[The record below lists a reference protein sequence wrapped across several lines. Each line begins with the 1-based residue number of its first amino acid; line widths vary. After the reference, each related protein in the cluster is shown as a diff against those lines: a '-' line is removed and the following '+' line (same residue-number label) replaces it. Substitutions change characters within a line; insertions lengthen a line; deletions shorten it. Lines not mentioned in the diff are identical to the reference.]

1 MLIQVQFLGISDK
14 TGLCFTQQFVME
26 SLLKNL
32 KKHVTC
38 SICLDTYTKPK
49 TIACLHTFC
58 CECLERHALTSQKQG
73 FYRCPECQAQ
83 IGIPEGKRFDNLP
96 SSFLHNSLLSLL
108 AVRRSGEGSEISC
121 STCQKKSAE
130 INYCFDCEKFM
141 CPDCV
146 KAHEVFRETLFQG
159 HKVTPVRQFQ
169 ATDYEALLKRQSFCS
184 VKYHEKEV
192 TKFFCVGCQ
201 SCVCQVCIATDHKS
215 HDVVP
220 LEKAADDEK
229 ANIIARAKLVKEM
242 KEVCRGVIREFEK
255 TEHELE
261 TNITT
266 AKRQVSQATEQMMG
280 KLRQLEREAITALEK
295 SRVSR
300 IEKLHSGKASVVS
313 FEKQLDQAFEFSN
326 NLVDRSSS
334 SDIMQNKKNVEE
346 RIKDLIETTMPA
358 LPVSSCVE
366 FVSTCEPESLSL
378 GFTKFSKTDVQG
390 STVEGLDQN
399 FQAGVEAELLICPK
413 TSEGE
418 IRNTQHTDRVE
429 IHIDPADQVRSL
441 VTSEK
446 EDGNFQAKFIAKV
459 PRIYEMEIKI
469 NGQKLAKRPF
479 PILVK
484 ARELNVVGKLDFQ
497 GEIPEGPAGIAVN
510 SKGVIAVADRKGHCI
525 LVFDD
530 TGKFVRKIGSYGG
543 KDGQLNKP
551 DDVTF
556 LNDDEILVAD
566 QCNHRIQQW
575 NVQTG
580 NFVKSFGQ
588 KGSGDGEF
596 KNPASVCITRDG
608 CFIVV
613 VDRNNSRIQVFK
625 LDGEPV
631 FKFGDSSPERLDHPV
646 SCVCYE
652 EKFIVTDKNN
662 NCVKVFDG
670 KGQFLYKFGEKG
682 NGDGQMNRPF
692 GLCVDK
698 NNNVFLCDRGNSR
711 IQRFTSEGTLTG
723 KTNTNIQY
731 EGLSRVATM
740 LDGRI
745 LVTDYKGKE
754 VYILK

>member
-1 MLIQVQFLGISDK
+1 
-14 TGLCFTQQFVME
+14 ME

-32 KKHVTC
+32 KEHVTC

-83 IGIPEGKRFDNLP
+83 ICIPEGKRFDNLP

-121 STCQKKSAE
+121 GTCQKKSAE

-146 KAHEVFRETLFQG
+146 KAHEVFRDTIFQG

-169 ATDYEALLKRQSFCS
+169 AADYEALLKRQSFCS
-184 VKYHEKEV
+184 EKYHEKEV

-201 SCVCQVCIATDHKS
+201 SCVCQVCINTDHKS

-229 ANIIARAKLVKEM
+229 ANITARAELVKEK
-242 KEVCRGVIREFEK
+242 KEVCRDVIREFEK

-261 TNITT
+261 TNIST
-266 AKRQVSQATEQMMG
+266 AKRRVSQATEQMME
-280 KLRQLEREAITALEK
+280 KLRQLEREAITTLEK

-300 IEKLHSGKASVVS
+300 IAKLHSEKASVVS
-313 FEKQLDQAFEFSN
+313 LEKQLDQAFEFSN
-326 NLVDRSSS
+326 NLVERSSS
-334 SDIMQNKKNVEE
+334 SDIMQNKKNVQE
-346 RIKDLIETTMPA
+346 RIEDLIKTTMPA

-378 GFTKFSKTDVQG
+378 GFTKFSERDVQG

-399 FQAGVEAELLICPK
+399 FQAGVKVELLICPK

-418 IRNTQHTDRVE
+418 IRNTRHTDRVE

-446 EDGNFQAKFIAKV
+446 EDECFQANFVVKV
-459 PRIYEMEIKI
+459 PGTYKIEIKV
-469 NGQKLAKRPF
+469 NGQRLVKSSF
-479 PILVK
+479 TIVVK
-484 ARELNVVGKLDFQ
+484 AREFNIVGKLDFQ
-497 GEIPEGPAGIAVN
+497 GEVPQAPAGIAVN
-510 SKGVIAVADRKGHCI
+510 SKGVIAVANYEGHCI
-525 LVFDD
+525 LVFDE
-530 TGKFVRKIGSYGG
+530 TGKFVRKLGG
-543 KDGQLNKP
+543 QGDKDGQFESP
-551 DDVTF
+551 SDVTF

-566 QCNHRIQQW
+566 EGNHRIQQL

-580 NFVKSFGQ
+580 NFMKSFG
-588 KGSGDGEF
+588 KKRSGDGEF
-596 KNPASVCITRDG
+596 MNATSVCITSDG
-608 CFIVV
+608 RFIVV
-613 VDRNNSRIQVFK
+613 ADFNNSRIQVFTT
-625 LDGEPV
+625 DGEPV
-631 FKFGDSSPERLDHPV
+631 FKFGDNGPERLDHPTH
-646 SCVCYE
+646 CVCYE
-652 EKFIVTDKNN
+652 EKFFVTDRNN

-682 NGDGQMNRPF
+682 NGNEQFYFPC

-698 NNNVFLCDRGNSR
+698 YGNLLVCDPGNGR
-711 IQRFTSEGTLTG
+711 IQQFSLEGTFTG
-723 KTNTNIQY
+723 KSAKVTL
-731 EGLSRVATM
+731 EGPWGVATM
-740 LDGRI
+740 PDDGI
-745 LVTDYKGKE
+745 LISEYHKKE
-754 VYILK
+754 VKIWR

>member
-1 MLIQVQFLGISDK
+1 
-14 TGLCFTQQFVME
+14 ME

-32 KKHVTC
+32 KEHVTC

-58 CECLERHALTSQKQG
+58 CECLERHALTNQKQE

-83 IGIPEGKRFDNLP
+83 IRIPEGKRFDDLP

-108 AVRRSGEGSEISC
+108 AVQRSGEGNEISC

-146 KAHEVFRETLFQG
+146 KAHEVFRDTIFQG

-169 ATDYEALLKRQSFCS
+169 AADYEALLKRQSFCS
-184 VKYHEKEV
+184 EKYHEKEV

-201 SCVCQVCIATDHKS
+201 SCVCQVCINTDHKS

-229 ANIIARAKLVKEM
+229 ANITARAELVKEK
-242 KEVCRGVIREFEK
+242 KEVCRDVIREFEK

-261 TNITT
+261 TNIST

-295 SRVSR
+295 TRVSR

-326 NLVDRSSS
+326 NLVERSSS

-346 RIKDLIETTMPA
+346 RIEDLIKTTMPA
-358 LPVSSCVE
+358 LPVSSFVE

-378 GFTKFSKTDVQG
+378 GFTKFSETDVQG

-399 FQAGVEAELLICPK
+399 FQAGVEAKLLICPK

-429 IHIDPADQVRSL
+429 IQIDPADQVRSL
-441 VTSEK
+441 VTCEK
-446 EDGNFQAKFIAKV
+446 EKETFQAKFVAKV
-459 PRIYEMEIKI
+459 PGTYKIEVKI
-469 NGQKLAKRPF
+469 NGQRLVKSPF
-479 PILVK
+479 TIVVK
-484 ARELNVVGKLDFQ
+484 AREFNIVGKLDFQ
-497 GEIPEGPAGIAVN
+497 EAVRQAPAGIAVN
-510 SKGVIAVADRKGHCI
+510 SKGVIAVADINGHCI
-525 LVFDD
+525 LVFDE
-530 TGKFVRKIGSYGG
+530 TGKFVRKIGGQG
-543 KDGQLNKP
+543 DKDGQFKSP
-551 DDVTF
+551 TEVTF
-556 LNDDEILVAD
+556 LNGDEILVAD
-566 QCNHRIQQW
+566 ECNHRIQQL

-580 NFVKSFGQ
+580 NFVKSFG
-588 KGSGDGEF
+588 KEGSGDGEF
-596 KNPASVCITRDG
+596 EYPTGVCITSDG

-613 VDRNNSRIQVFK
+613 ADCGNNRIQVFTM
-625 LDGEPV
+625 DGEPV
-631 FKFGDSSPERLDHPV
+631 FKFGDSGPERLNNPS

-652 EKFIVTDKNN
+652 EKFIVTDLKN

-670 KGQFLYKFGEKG
+670 KGQFLYKFGGKG
-682 NGDGQMNRPF
+682 NGEGQMNIPCCS
-692 GLCVDK
+692 CVDK
-698 NNNVFLCDRGNSR
+698 YGNLLVCDSRNGR
-711 IQRFTSEGTLTG
+711 IQQFSLEGNFTG
-723 KTNTNIQY
+723 KTSTKVNLTVPW
-731 EGLSRVATM
+731 GVTTM
-740 LDGRI
+740 PDDRI
-745 LVTDYKGKE
+745 LITEHHGKE
-754 VYILK
+754 VKILK

>member
-1 MLIQVQFLGISDK
+1 
-14 TGLCFTQQFVME
+14 ME

-32 KKHVTC
+32 KEHVTC

-58 CECLERHALTSQKQG
+58 CECLERHALTNQKQE

-83 IGIPEGKRFDNLP
+83 IRIPEGKRFDDLQ

-108 AVRRSGEGSEISC
+108 AVRRNGEGNEISC

-130 INYCFDCEKFM
+130 INYCFECERFM

-146 KAHEVFRETLFQG
+146 KAHEVFRDTIFQG

-169 ATDYEALLKRQSFCS
+169 AADYEALLKRQSFCS
-184 VKYHEKEV
+184 EKYHEKEV

-201 SCVCQVCIATDHKS
+201 SCVCQVCINTDHKS

-229 ANIIARAKLVKEM
+229 ANITARAELVKEK
-242 KEVCRGVIREFEK
+242 KEVCRDVIREFEK

-261 TNITT
+261 TNIST

-280 KLRQLEREAITALEK
+280 KLRQLEREAITTLEK

-300 IEKLHSGKASVVS
+300 IAKLHSGKASVVS

-326 NLVDRSSS
+326 NLVERSSS
-334 SDIMQNKKNVEE
+334 SDIMQNKKNVQE
-346 RIKDLIETTMPA
+346 RIEDLIKTTMPA

-378 GFTKFSKTDVQG
+378 GFTKFSETDVQG

-441 VTSEK
+441 VTCEK
-446 EDGNFQAKFIAKV
+446 EKETFQAKFVAKV
-459 PRIYEMEIKI
+459 PGTYKIEVKI
-469 NGQKLAKRPF
+469 NGQRLVKSPF
-479 PILVK
+479 TIVVK
-484 ARELNVVGKLDFQ
+484 AREFNIVGKLDFQ
-497 GEIPEGPAGIAVN
+497 EAVRRAPAGIAVN
-510 SKGVIAVADRKGHCI
+510 SKGVIAVADINGHCI
-525 LVFDD
+525 LVFDE
-530 TGKFVRKIGSYGG
+530 TGKFVRKIGGQG
-543 KDGQLNKP
+543 DKDGQFKSP
-551 DDVTF
+551 TEVTF
-556 LNDDEILVAD
+556 LNGDEILVAD
-566 QCNHRIQQW
+566 ECNHRIQQL

-580 NFVKSFGQ
+580 NFVKSFG
-588 KGSGDGEF
+588 KEGSGDGEF
-596 KNPASVCITRDG
+596 EYPTGVCITSDG

-613 VDRNNSRIQVFK
+613 ADCGNNRIQVFTM
-625 LDGEPV
+625 DGEPV
-631 FKFGDSSPERLDHPV
+631 FKFGDSGPERLNNPS

-652 EKFIVTDKNN
+652 EKFIVTDLKN

-670 KGQFLYKFGEKG
+670 KGQFLYKFGGKG
-682 NGDGQMNRPF
+682 NGEGQMDIPCCS
-692 GLCVDK
+692 CVDK
-698 NNNVFLCDRGNSR
+698 YGNLLVCDSRNGR
-711 IQRFTSEGTLTG
+711 IQQFSLEGNFTG
-723 KTNTNIQY
+723 KTSTKVNLTVPW
-731 EGLSRVATM
+731 GVTTM
-740 LDGRI
+740 PDDRI
-745 LVTDYKGKE
+745 LITEHHGKE
-754 VYILK
+754 VKILK

>member
-1 MLIQVQFLGISDK
+1 
-14 TGLCFTQQFVME
+14 ME

-32 KKHVTC
+32 EQNVTC
-38 SICLDTYTKPK
+38 SFQLDTYSKPK
-49 TIACLHTFC
+49 AIAVLHTFC
-58 CECLERHALTSQKQG
+58 CEYLKRHALNSSKQVL
-73 FYRCPECQAQ
+73 YRFLECRAQ
-83 IGIPEGKRFDNLP
+83 IGIPEENRFDNLP

-108 AVRRSGEGSEISC
+108 AVQRSGEGNEISC

-146 KAHEVFRETLFQG
+146 KAHEVFRDTIFQG

-169 ATDYEALLKRQSFCS
+169 AADYEALLKRQSFCS
-184 VKYHEKEV
+184 EKYHEKEV

-201 SCVCQVCIATDHKS
+201 SCVCQVCINTDHKS

-229 ANIIARAKLVKEM
+229 ANITARAELVKEK
-242 KEVCRGVIREFEK
+242 KEVCRDVIREFEK

-261 TNITT
+261 TNIST

-295 SRVSR
+295 TRVSR

-326 NLVDRSSS
+326 NLVERSSS

-346 RIKDLIETTMPA
+346 RIEDLIKTTMPA

-378 GFTKFSKTDVQG
+378 GFTKFSETDVQG

-399 FQAGVEAELLICPK
+399 FQAGVEAKLLICPK

-429 IHIDPADQVRSL
+429 THIDPADQVRSL
-441 VTSEK
+441 VTCGKEK
-446 EDGNFQAKFIAKV
+446 ETFQAKFVAKV
-459 PRIYEMEIKI
+459 PGTYKIEVKI
-469 NGQKLAKRPF
+469 NGQRLVKSPF
-479 PILVK
+479 TIVVK
-484 ARELNVVGKLDFQ
+484 AREFNIVGKLDFQ
-497 GEIPEGPAGIAVN
+497 EAVRQAPAGIAVN
-510 SKGVIAVADRKGHCI
+510 SKGVIAVADINGHCI
-525 LVFDD
+525 LVFDE
-530 TGKFVRKIGSYGG
+530 TGKFVRKIGGQGG
-543 KDGQLNKP
+543 KDGQFKSP
-551 DDVTF
+551 TEVTF
-556 LNDDEILVAD
+556 LNGDEILVAD
-566 QCNHRIQQW
+566 ECNHRIQQL

-580 NFVKSFGQ
+580 NFVKSFG
-588 KGSGDGEF
+588 KEGSGDGEF
-596 KNPASVCITRDG
+596 EYPTGVCITSNG

-613 VDRNNSRIQVFK
+613 ADCGNNRIQVFTM
-625 LDGEPV
+625 DGEPV
-631 FKFGDSSPERLDHPV
+631 FKFGDSGPERLNNPS

-652 EKFIVTDKNN
+652 EKFIVTDLKN

-670 KGQFLYKFGEKG
+670 KGQFLYKFGGKG
-682 NGDGQMNRPF
+682 NGEGQMNIPCCS
-692 GLCVDK
+692 CVDK
-698 NNNVFLCDRGNSR
+698 YGNLLVCDSRNGR
-711 IQRFTSEGTLTG
+711 IQQFSLEGNFTG
-723 KTNTNIQY
+723 KTSTKVNLTVPW
-731 EGLSRVATM
+731 GVTTM
-740 LDGRI
+740 PDDRI
-745 LVTDYKGKE
+745 LITEHHGKE
-754 VYILK
+754 VKILK

>member
-1 MLIQVQFLGISDK
+1 
-14 TGLCFTQQFVME
+14 ME

-32 KKHVTC
+32 KEHVTC

-58 CECLERHALTSQKQG
+58 CECLERHALTNQKQE

-83 IGIPEGKRFDNLP
+83 IRIPEGKRFDDLQ

-108 AVRRSGEGSEISC
+108 AVRRNGEGNEISC

-295 SRVSR
+295 SRLLRV
-300 IEKLHSGKASVVS
+300 EKLHSGKASVVS
-313 FEKQLDQAFEFSN
+313 LEKQLDQAFAFSN
-326 NLVDRSSS
+326 NLVERNSS
-334 SDIMQNKKNVEE
+334 SDIMQNKRNVEE
-346 RIKDLIETTMPA
+346 RIEDLIKTTMPA
-358 LPVSSCVE
+358 LPVSSFVE

-378 GFTKFSKTDVQG
+378 GFTKFSETDVQG

-399 FQAGVEAELLICPK
+399 FQAGVEAKLLICPK

-441 VTSEK
+441 VTCEK
-446 EDGNFQAKFIAKV
+446 EKETFQAKFVAKV
-459 PRIYEMEIKI
+459 PGTYKIEVKI
-469 NGQKLAKRPF
+469 NGQRLVKSPF
-479 PILVK
+479 TIVVK
-484 ARELNVVGKLDFQ
+484 AREFNIVGKLDFQ
-497 GEIPEGPAGIAVN
+497 EAVRRAPAGIAVN
-510 SKGVIAVADRKGHCI
+510 SKGVIAVADINGHCI
-525 LVFDD
+525 LVFDE
-530 TGKFVRKIGSYGG
+530 TGKFVRKIGGQG
-543 KDGQLNKP
+543 DKDGQFKSP
-551 DDVTF
+551 TEVTF
-556 LNDDEILVAD
+556 LNGDEILVAD
-566 QCNHRIQQW
+566 ECNHRIQQL

-580 NFVKSFGQ
+580 NFVKSFG
-588 KGSGDGEF
+588 KEGSGDGEF
-596 KNPASVCITRDG
+596 EYPTGVCITSDG

-613 VDRNNSRIQVFK
+613 ADCGNNRIQVFTM
-625 LDGEPV
+625 DGEPV
-631 FKFGDSSPERLDHPV
+631 FKFGDSGPERLNNPS

-652 EKFIVTDKNN
+652 EKFIVTDLKN

-670 KGQFLYKFGEKG
+670 KGQFLYKFGGKG
-682 NGDGQMNRPF
+682 NGEGQMDIPCCS
-692 GLCVDK
+692 CVDK
-698 NNNVFLCDRGNSR
+698 YGNLLVCDSRNGR
-711 IQRFTSEGTLTG
+711 IQQFSLEGNFTG
-723 KTNTNIQY
+723 KTSTKVNLTVPW
-731 EGLSRVATM
+731 GVTTM
-740 LDGRI
+740 PDDRI
-745 LVTDYKGKE
+745 LITEHHGKE
-754 VYILK
+754 VKILK

>member
-1 MLIQVQFLGISDK
+1 MLIQVQFLGISNE
-14 TGLCFTQQFVME
+14 TGLCFSQQFVME

-32 KKHVTC
+32 KEHVTC

-58 CECLERHALTSQKQG
+58 CECLEKHALRSQKQG

-108 AVRRSGEGSEISC
+108 AVRRSGEGNEISC

-146 KAHEVFRETLFQG
+146 KAHEVFRETMFEG
-159 HKVTPVRQFQ
+159 HKVTPVQQFQ
-169 ATDYEALLKRQSFCS
+169 AADYEALLKRQSFCS
-184 VKYHEKEV
+184 ENYHKKDV
-192 TKFFCVGCQ
+192 IRFFCVDCQ
-201 SCVCQVCIATDHKS
+201 RCVCQVCIATDHKS

-229 ANIIARAKLVKEM
+229 ANIIARAELVKEK
-242 KEVCRGVIREFEK
+242 KEVCRDVIREFEN

-295 SRVSR
+295 TRVSR

-326 NLVDRSSS
+326 NLVERSSS

-378 GFTKFSKTDVQG
+378 GFTKFSETDVQG

-497 GEIPEGPAGIAVN
+497 GEILEGPAGIAVN
-510 SKGVIAVADRKGHCI
+510 SKGVIAVADRNGHCI

-530 TGKFVRKIGSYGG
+530 TGKFVRKIGSYGD

-556 LNDDEILVAD
+556 LNNDEILVAD
-566 QCNHRIQQW
+566 KGNHRIQQL

-580 NFVKSFGQ
+580 NFVKSFG
-588 KGSGDGEF
+588 KEGSGDGEF
-596 KNPASVCITRDG
+596 KNPASVCITSDG
-608 CFIVV
+608 RFIVV
-613 VDRNNSRIQVFK
+613 VDFYNSRIQVFTM
-625 LDGEPV
+625 DGEPV
-631 FKFGDSSPERLDHPV
+631 FKFGDSGPERLDHPL

-652 EKFIVTDKNN
+652 EKFIVTDRNN
-662 NCVKVFDG
+662 NCVKVFDER
-670 KGQFLYKFGEKG
+670 GQFLYKFGEKG

-698 NNNVFLCDRGNSR
+698 NNNVFLCNTGNSR
-711 IQRFTSEGTLTG
+711 IQRFTLEGTLTG

-745 LVTDYKGKE
+745 LVTDFNGKE

>member
-1 MLIQVQFLGISDK
+1 
-14 TGLCFTQQFVME
+14 ME

-32 KKHVTC
+32 KEHVTC

-49 TIACLHTFC
+49 TTCLHTFC
-58 CECLERHALTSQKQG
+58 CECLERHALTNQKQE

-83 IGIPEGKRFDNLP
+83 IRIPEGKRFDDLP

-108 AVRRSGEGSEISC
+108 AVQRSGEGNEISC

-146 KAHEVFRETLFQG
+146 KAHEVFRDTIFQG

-169 ATDYEALLKRQSFCS
+169 AADYEALLKRQSFCS
-184 VKYHEKEV
+184 EKYHEKEV

-201 SCVCQVCIATDHKS
+201 SCVCQVCINTDHKS

-229 ANIIARAKLVKEM
+229 ANITARAELVKEK
-242 KEVCRGVIREFEK
+242 KEVCRDVIREFEK

-261 TNITT
+261 TNIST

-295 SRVSR
+295 TRVSR

-326 NLVDRSSS
+326 NLVERSSS

-346 RIKDLIETTMPA
+346 RIEDLIETTMPA

-378 GFTKFSKTDVQG
+378 GFTKFSETDVQG

-399 FQAGVEAELLICPK
+399 FQAGVEAKLLICPK

-441 VTSEK
+441 VTCEK
-446 EDGNFQAKFIAKV
+446 EKETFQAKFVAKV
-459 PRIYEMEIKI
+459 PGTYKIEVKI
-469 NGQKLAKRPF
+469 NGQRLVKSPF
-479 PILVK
+479 TIVVK
-484 ARELNVVGKLDFQ
+484 AREFNIVGKLDFQ
-497 GEIPEGPAGIAVN
+497 EAVRQAPAGIAVN
-510 SKGVIAVADRKGHCI
+510 SKGVIAVADINGHCI
-525 LVFDD
+525 LVFDE
-530 TGKFVRKIGSYGG
+530 TGKFVRKIGGQG
-543 KDGQLNKP
+543 DKDGQFKSP
-551 DDVTF
+551 TEVTF
-556 LNDDEILVAD
+556 LNGDEILVAD
-566 QCNHRIQQW
+566 ECNHRIQQL

-580 NFVKSFGQ
+580 NFVKSFG
-588 KGSGDGEF
+588 KEGSGDGEF
-596 KNPASVCITRDG
+596 EYPTGVWIRSDG

-613 VDRNNSRIQVFK
+613 ADCGNNRIQVFTM
-625 LDGEPV
+625 DGEPV
-631 FKFGDSSPERLDHPV
+631 FKFGDSGPERLNNPS

-652 EKFIVTDKNN
+652 EKFIVTDLKNN
-662 NCVKVFDG
+662 CAKVFDG
-670 KGQFLYKFGEKG
+670 KGQFLYKFGGKG
-682 NGDGQMNRPF
+682 NGEGQMNIPCCS
-692 GLCVDK
+692 CVDK
-698 NNNVFLCDRGNSR
+698 YGNLLVCDSRNGR
-711 IQRFTSEGTLTG
+711 IQQFSLEGNFTG
-723 KTNTNIQY
+723 KTSTKVNLTVPW
-731 EGLSRVATM
+731 GVTTTP
-740 LDGRI
+740 DDRI
-745 LVTDYKGKE
+745 LITEHHGKE
-754 VYILK
+754 VKILK

>member
-1 MLIQVQFLGISDK
+1 M
-14 TGLCFTQQFVME
+14 ME

-32 KKHVTC
+32 KEHVTC

-58 CECLERHALTSQKQG
+58 CECLERHALTNQKQE
-73 FYRCPECQAQ
+73 FYRCPECHAQ
-83 IGIPEGKRFDNLP
+83 IRIPEGKRFDNLP

-295 SRVSR
+295 TRVSR

-326 NLVDRSSS
+326 NLVERSSS

-346 RIKDLIETTMPA
+346 RIEDLIETTMPA

-378 GFTKFSKTDVQG
+378 GFTKFSETDVQG
-390 STVEGLDQN
+390 SAVEGLDQN

-441 VTSEK
+441 VTCEK
-446 EDGNFQAKFIAKV
+446 EKETFQANFVVKV
-459 PRIYEMEIKI
+459 PGTYKI
-469 NGQKLAKRPF
+469 EVKVNGQRLVRSPF
-479 PILVK
+479 TIVVK
-484 ARELNVVGKLDFQ
+484 AREINVVGKLDFQ
-497 GEIPEGPAGIAVN
+497 EAVRRAPAGIAVN
-510 SKGVIAVADRKGHCI
+510 SKGVIAVADINGHCI
-525 LVFDD
+525 LVFDE
-530 TGKFVRKIGSYGG
+530 TGKFARKIGDQGD
-543 KDGQLNKP
+543 KDGQFESP
-551 DDVTF
+551 TEVAF
-556 LNDDEILVAD
+556 LNGDEILVAD
-566 QCNHRIQQW
+566 ERNHRIQQL

-580 NFVKSFGQ
+580 NFVKSFGKQ
-588 KGSGDGEF
+588 GSGDGEF
-596 KNPASVCITRDG
+596 EYPTGVCITSDG
-608 CFIVV
+608 RFIVV
-613 VDRNNSRIQVFK
+613 ADCGNNRIQLFTM
-625 LDGEPV
+625 DGEPV
-631 FKFGDSSPERLDHPV
+631 FKFGDSGPERLNNPS

-652 EKFIVTDKNN
+652 EKFIVTDLKN

-670 KGQFLYKFGEKG
+670 KGQFLYKFGGKG
-682 NGDGQMNRPF
+682 NGEGQMNIPCC
-692 GLCVDK
+692 LCVDK
-698 NNNVFLCDRGNSR
+698 YGNLLVCDSRNGR
-711 IQRFTSEGTLTG
+711 IQQYSLEGTFTG
-723 KTNTNIQY
+723 KTSTKVNLTVPW
-731 EGLSRVATM
+731 GVTTM
-740 LDGRI
+740 PDDRI
-745 LVTDYKGKE
+745 LITEHHGKE
-754 VYILK
+754 VKILK

>member
-1 MLIQVQFLGISDK
+1 
-14 TGLCFTQQFVME
+14 ME

-32 KKHVTC
+32 KEHVTC

-83 IGIPEGKRFDNLP
+83 ICIPEGKRFDNLP

-146 KAHEVFRETLFQG
+146 KAHEVFRDTIFQG

-169 ATDYEALLKRQSFCS
+169 AADYEALLKRQSFCS
-184 VKYHEKEV
+184 EKYHEKEV

-201 SCVCQVCIATDHKS
+201 SCVCQACINTDHKS

-229 ANIIARAKLVKEM
+229 ANITARAELVKEK
-242 KEVCRGVIREFEK
+242 KEVCRDVIREFEK

-261 TNITT
+261 TNIST
-266 AKRQVSQATEQMMG
+266 AKRRVSQATEQMMG
-280 KLRQLEREAITALEK
+280 KLRQLEREAITTLEK

-300 IEKLHSGKASVVS
+300 IAKLHSGKASVVS

-326 NLVDRSSS
+326 NLVERSSS
-334 SDIMQNKKNVEE
+334 SDIMQNKKNLQE
-346 RIKDLIETTMPA
+346 RIEDLIKTTMPA

-378 GFTKFSKTDVQG
+378 GFTKFSETDVQG

-429 IHIDPADQVRSL
+429 LHIDPADQVRSL

-446 EDGNFQAKFIAKV
+446 EDRCFQAKFVVKV
-459 PRIYEMEIKI
+459 PGTYKI
-469 NGQKLAKRPF
+469 EVKVNGQRLVKSPF
-479 PILVK
+479 TIVVK
-484 ARELNVVGKLDFQ
+484 AREFNIVGKLDFQ
-497 GEIPEGPAGIAVN
+497 GEVPQALAGIAVN
-510 SKGVIAVADRKGHCI
+510 SKGVIAVADFGGHCI
-525 LVFDD
+525 LVFDE
-530 TGKFVRKIGSYGG
+530 TGKFVRKIGGQG
-543 KDGQLNKP
+543 DKDGQFENP
-551 DDVTF
+551 PDVTF

-566 QCNHRIQQW
+566 QFNHRIQQI

-580 NFVKSFGQ
+580 NFVKSFG
-588 KGSGDGEF
+588 KKRSGDGEF
-596 KNPASVCITRDG
+596 GYPVSVCITSDG
-608 CFIVV
+608 RFIAVAEFA
-613 VDRNNSRIQVFK
+613 NSRIQVFTM
-625 LDGEPV
+625 DGEPV
-631 FKFGDSSPERLDHPV
+631 FKFGDSGPERLDHPT

-652 EKFIVTDKNN
+652 EKFFVTDRNN

-670 KGQFLYKFGEKG
+670 KGRFLYKFGEKG
-682 NGDGQMNRPF
+682 NGDGQLNSPC

-698 NNNVFLCDRGNSR
+698 YGNLLVCDPINGRIQQFSLEGTFIGKISAEVAINIPWGVAAMPDDRILISECLKKEVKITTTNNNF
-711 IQRFTSEGTLTG
+711 ITS
-723 KTNTNIQY
+723 
-731 EGLSRVATM
+731 ATW
-740 LDGRI
+740 I
-745 LVTDYKGKE
+745 C
-754 VYILK
+754 

>member
-1 MLIQVQFLGISDK
+1 MLIQVQFLGISNK
-14 TGLCFTQQFVME
+14 SGLCFSQQFVME

-32 KKHVTC
+32 KEHVTC

-146 KAHEVFRETLFQG
+146 KAHEVFRDTIFQG

-169 ATDYEALLKRQSFCS
+169 AADYEALLKRQSFCS
-184 VKYHEKEV
+184 EKYHEKEV

-201 SCVCQVCIATDHKS
+201 SCVCQVCINTDHKS

-229 ANIIARAKLVKEM
+229 ANIIARAELVKEK
-242 KEVCRGVIREFEK
+242 KEVCRDVNREFEK

-261 TNITT
+261 TNIST

-295 SRVSR
+295 TRVSR

-326 NLVDRSSS
+326 NLVERSSS
-334 SDIMQNKKNVEE
+334 SDIMLNKKNVEE
-346 RIKDLIETTMPA
+346 RIKDLIETAMPA

-366 FVSTCEPESLSL
+366 FVSKCEPESLSL

-413 TSEGE
+413 SSEGE

-441 VTSEK
+441 VKSEK
-446 EDGNFQAKFIAKV
+446 EDGNFQAKFVAKV
-459 PRIYEMEIKI
+459 PGTYKIEVKI
-469 NGQKLAKRPF
+469 NGQKLAKSPF
-479 PILVK
+479 SILVN
-484 ARELNVVGKLDFQ
+484 ARELNVIGKLDVQ
-497 GEIPEGPAGIAVN
+497 GEMLQTPAGIAVN
-510 SKGVIAVADRKGHCI
+510 SKGVIAVADSVGHCI
-525 LVFDD
+525 LVFDE

-543 KDGQLNKP
+543 KDGQLKNP
-551 DDVTF
+551 VDVTF
-556 LNDDEILVAD
+556 VNDDEILVAE
-566 QCNHRIQQW
+566 QFNHRIQQL

-580 NFVKSFGQ
+580 NFVKSFGK

-596 KNPASVCITRDG
+596 KNPVSVCITGDG
-608 CFIVV
+608 RFIVV
-613 VDRNNSRIQVFK
+613 ADFSNSRIQVFTM
-625 LDGEPV
+625 DGEPV
-631 FKFGDSSPERLDHPV
+631 FKFGDNGPERLDHPA
-646 SCVCYE
+646 SCVCYK

-662 NCVKVFDG
+662 NCVKVFDER
-670 KGQFLYKFGEKG
+670 GQFLYKFGEKG
-682 NGDGQMNRPF
+682 NGDGQMNKPY

-698 NNNVFLCDRGNSR
+698 HNNVFLCDGANNRV
-711 IQRFTSEGTLTG
+711 QQFTLEGTFTG
-723 KTNTNIQY
+723 KTSSNIQF
-731 EGLSRVATM
+731 GRPWSVTPM
-740 LDGRI
+740 LDDRI
-745 LVTDYKGKE
+745 LVTGFRGKE

>member
-1 MLIQVQFLGISDK
+1 
-14 TGLCFTQQFVME
+14 ME

-32 KKHVTC
+32 KEHVTC

-83 IGIPEGKRFDNLP
+83 ICIPEGKRFDNLP

-295 SRVSR
+295 SRLLRV
-300 IEKLHSGKASVVS
+300 EKLHSGKASVVS
-313 FEKQLDQAFEFSN
+313 LEKQLDQAFAFSN
-326 NLVDRSSS
+326 NLVERNSS
-334 SDIMQNKKNVEE
+334 SDIMQNKRNVEE
-346 RIKDLIETTMPA
+346 RIEDLIKTTMPA
-358 LPVSSCVE
+358 LPVSSFVE

-378 GFTKFSKTDVQG
+378 GFTKFSEIDVQG

-399 FQAGVEAELLICPK
+399 FQAGIEAELLICPK

-429 IHIDPADQVRSL
+429 IHIDPANRVKSL

-446 EDGNFQAKFIAKV
+446 EDGCFQAKFVVKV
-459 PRIYEMEIKI
+459 PGTYKI
-469 NGQKLAKRPF
+469 EVKVNGQRLVKSPF
-479 PILVK
+479 TIVVK
-484 ARELNVVGKLDFQ
+484 AREFNIVGKLDFQ
-497 GEIPEGPAGIAVN
+497 GEVLQDPVGIAVN
-510 SKGVIAVADRKGHCI
+510 SKGVIAVADYEGHCI
-525 LVFDD
+525 LVINE
-530 TGKFVRKIGSYGG
+530 TGKFVRKIGGQG
-543 KDGQLNKP
+543 DKDGQFESP
-551 DDVTF
+551 SDVTF

-566 QCNHRIQQW
+566 ECNDRIQQL

-580 NFVKSFGQ
+580 NFVKSFG
-588 KGSGDGEF
+588 KNGSGDGEF
-596 KNPASVCITRDG
+596 ENPLSVCITSDG
-608 CFIVV
+608 RFIVV
-613 VDRNNSRIQVFK
+613 ADYKNNRIQVFTM
-625 LDGEPV
+625 DGEPV
-631 FKFGDSSPERLDHPV
+631 FKFGNSGPERLDSPF
-646 SCVCYE
+646 SCVFYE
-652 EKFIVTDKNN
+652 EKLFVTDKNN
-662 NCVKVFDG
+662 DCVKVFDER
-670 KGQFLYKFGEKG
+670 GQFLYKFGEKG
-682 NGDGQMNRPF
+682 NGDGQLIQPC

-698 NNNVFLCDRGNSR
+698 YGNLLVCDTGNER
-711 IQRFTSEGTLTG
+711 IQQFSSEGTFTG
-723 KTNTNIQY
+723 KTSSKVNPMLPC
-731 EGLSRVATM
+731 GVATM
-740 LDGRI
+740 PDDRI
-745 LVTDYKGKE
+745 LISDFRE
-754 VYILK
+754 VKILK

>member
-1 MLIQVQFLGISDK
+1 MLIQVQFLGISNK
-14 TGLCFTQQFVME
+14 TGLCFSQQFVME

-32 KKHVTC
+32 KEHVTC

-108 AVRRSGEGSEISC
+108 AVRRSGEGNEISC

-146 KAHEVFRETLFQG
+146 KAHEVFRETMFEG
-159 HKVTPVRQFQ
+159 HKVTPVQQFQ
-169 ATDYEALLKRQSFCS
+169 AADYEALLKRQSFCS
-184 VKYHEKEV
+184 ENYHKKDV
-192 TKFFCVGCQ
+192 IRFFCVDCQ
-201 SCVCQVCIATDHKS
+201 RCVCQVCIATDHKS

-229 ANIIARAKLVKEM
+229 VNIIARAQLVKGK
-242 KEVCRGVIREFEK
+242 KEACRGVIREFEK
-255 TEHELE
+255 IELELE

-266 AKRQVSQATEQMMG
+266 AKCQVSQATEQMMG
-280 KLRQLEREAITALEK
+280 KLRQLEREAITVLEK
-295 SRVSR
+295 TRVSR

-326 NLVDRSSS
+326 NLVERSSS

-346 RIKDLIETTMPA
+346 RIEDLIKTTMPA
-358 LPVSSCVE
+358 LPASSYVE
-366 FVSTCEPESLSL
+366 FVTTCEPESLSL
-378 GFTKFSKTDVQG
+378 GFTRFSETDVQG
-390 STVEGLDQN
+390 SVVEGLDHN

-446 EDGNFQAKFIAKV
+446 EDGNFQAKFVAKV
-459 PRIYEMEIKI
+459 PGTYKIEVKI
-469 NGQKLAKRPF
+469 NGQKLARSPF
-479 PILVK
+479 SILVK
-484 ARELNVVGKLDFQ
+484 ARELNIVGKLDLHGEMLQ
-497 GEIPEGPAGIAVN
+497 GPMGIAVN
-510 SKGVIAVADRKGHCI
+510 NKGVIAVADMNGHFI
-525 LVFDD
+525 LVFNE
-530 TGKFVRKIGSYGG
+530 TGKFVRKIGGQG
-543 KDGQLNKP
+543 DKDGQFKNP
-551 DDVTF
+551 TDVIF
-556 LNDDEILVAD
+556 LNDDEILVVD
-566 QCNHRIQQW
+566 GGNNRIQQL

-580 NFVKSFGQ
+580 NFVESLGK

-596 KNPASVCITRDG
+596 EDPTSVCITSDG
-608 CFIVV
+608 RFIVV
-613 VDRNNSRIQVFK
+613 AEYVNSRIQVFTM
-625 LDGEPV
+625 DGEPV
-631 FKFGDSSPERLDHPV
+631 FKFGNSGPERLDHPHN
-646 SCVCYE
+646 CLCYE
-652 EKFIVTDKNN
+652 EKFIVTDWEND
-662 NCVKVFDG
+662 CVKVFDERG
-670 KGQFLYKFGEKG
+670 RFLYKFGEKG
-682 NGDGQMNRPF
+682 NGDGQMSEPC
-692 GLCVDK
+692 GLCVDRH
-698 NNNVFLCDRGNSR
+698 NNVFLCDGKNNR
-711 IQRFTSEGTLTG
+711 IQQFTLEGTFTG
-723 KTNTNIQY
+723 KTSTNIQF
-731 EGLSRVATM
+731 GWPWSITTM
-740 LDGRI
+740 LDDRI
-745 LVTDYKGKE
+745 LVTDFREKE